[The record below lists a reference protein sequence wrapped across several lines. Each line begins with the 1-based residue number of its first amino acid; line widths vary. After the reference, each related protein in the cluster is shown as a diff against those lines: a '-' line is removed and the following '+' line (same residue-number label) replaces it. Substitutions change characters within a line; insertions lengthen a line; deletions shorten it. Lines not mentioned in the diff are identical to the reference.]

1 MRIDILTLFPGMFSG
16 PFSESIIARAQSQG
30 IVDITLTDIRSFATD
45 RHHTVDDTPYG
56 GGPGMVMKA
65 PTVADAIESV
75 QSPTAR
81 VILLSPQGR
90 VLTQSIARELA
101 GLEHLVLVCGHYE
114 GIDERVRE
122 LLVDDEISIGDYVLT
137 GGELPA
143 MVLVDTVVRL
153 IPGALGDDASSTD
166 ESHADGLLEYPHY
179 TRPPQF
185 RGLEIP
191 GVLLSG
197 NHAHIAQWRR
207 YQSLL
212 RTQARRPDL
221 FTSAHEAELAELEA
235 RLKKAGVVGDSPDRL
250 K

>member
-16 PFSESIIARAQSQG
+16 PLSESIIGRAQSQG
-30 IVDITLTDIRSFATD
+30 IVEIGLTDIRSFATD

-75 QSPTAR
+75 QSPQAR

-90 VLTQSIARELA
+90 VLTQSVARELA

-122 LLVDDEISIGDYVLT
+122 LLVDDEMSIGDYVLT

-143 MVLVDTVVRL
+143 MVLVDAVVRL

-179 TRPPQF
+179 TRPPEF
-185 RGLEIP
+185 RGREIP
-191 GVLLSG
+191 AVLLSG

-212 RTQARRPDL
+212 RTRDRRPDL
-221 FTSAHEAELAELEA
+221 FTPRHQVELAELEA
-235 RLKKAGVVGDSPDRL
+235 RLKKAGVLSHP
-250 K
+250 

>member
-16 PFSESIIARAQSQG
+16 PFAESIVGRAQDRG
-30 IVDITLTDIRSFATD
+30 IVQIELTDIRSFATD
-45 RHHTVDDTPYG
+45 RHRTVDDTPYG

-65 PTVADAIESV
+65 PVVADAIESV
-75 QSPTAR
+75 RGDDAR

-90 VLTQSIARELA
+90 VFTQSVAHELA
-101 GLEHLVLVCGHYE
+101 ELPHLVLVCGHYE

-143 MVLVDTVVRL
+143 MVIVDAIVRL
-153 IPGALGDDASSTD
+153 LPGALGDDTSSSD
-166 ESHADGLLEYPHY
+166 ESHSDGLLEYPHY
-179 TRPPQF
+179 TRPPEF
-185 RGLEIP
+185 RGLPIP
-191 GVLLSG
+191 PVLLSG

-212 RTQARRPDL
+212 RTRTRRPDL
-221 FTSAHEAELAELEA
+221 FTPDHQSQLTALEA
-235 RLKKAGVVGDSPDRL
+235 KLRTARVI
-250 K
+250 

>member
-16 PFSESIIARAQSQG
+16 PFAESIVGRAHERGVVTIQ
-30 IVDITLTDIRSFATD
+30 LTDIRSFATD
-45 RHHTVDDTPYG
+45 RHRTVDDTPYG

-65 PTVADAIESV
+65 PVVADAIEAVRSEA
-75 QSPTAR
+75 SP

-90 VLTQSIARELA
+90 VLTQTIARELA
-101 GLEHLVLVCGHYE
+101 KLPHLVLVCGHYE
-114 GIDERVRE
+114 GVDERVRG

-153 IPGALGDDASSTD
+153 IPGSLGDDASAAD
-166 ESHADGLLEYPHY
+166 ESHAEGLLEYPHY
-179 TRPPQF
+179 TRPPDF
-185 RGLEIP
+185 RGLGIP
-191 GVLLSG
+191 AVLLSG

-212 RTQARRPDL
+212 RTRSRRPDL
-221 FTSAHEAELAELEA
+221 FTSEHHSELSTLAA
-235 RLKKAGVVGDSPDRL
+235 RLRKAGVI
-250 K
+250 